1 MTRYAAFLRAVN
13 VGGTGKLPMAE
24 LRLICEGL
32 GFSKVQTYIASGNV
46 VFESSLGAAKAK
58 AALEAGVAKYLGK
71 PAGIFIRDK
80 AALEV
85 VTAANPFPHAEG
97 NRLMVILMDSSP
109 TRAIIDAAKFQTN
122 EQVALGNACLNVHYP
137 TGMGQ
142 SKLKIPGAEQGT
154 ARNMNTITK
163 MLELLHG

>member
-13 VGGTGKLPMAE
+13 VGGTGKFPMAE
-24 LRLICEGL
+24 LRLMCEGL

-46 VFESSLGAAKAK
+46 VFESSLSAAKTKTALEARVAEYLGK
-58 AALEAGVAKYLGK
+58 PVGIFMRDRAALEAM
-71 PAGIFIRDK
+71 I
-80 AALEV
+80 
-85 VTAANPFPHAEG
+85 AANPFPQAEG
-97 NRLMVILMDSSP
+97 NRLMVILLEATP
-109 TRAIIDAAKFQTN
+109 TRAMITAAKFKTD
-122 EQVALGNACLNVHYP
+122 EQIALGNACLYVHYP
-137 TGMGQ
+137 SGMGQ